1 MKLIIQIP
9 SFNEEQTLAQ
19 TIEDLPRFIPGIS
32 EIEILVV
39 DDGSTDRTVDVARA
53 AGAHHVL
60 HLETNRGLA
69 RAFSLG
75 VERALA
81 LGADVVVNTDA
92 DNQYRAEDIALLV
105 EPILQRRADMVV
117 GCRPIIDHPEFGP
130 AKKLLQLLGSETLR
144 MISKTTVRD
153 AASGFRA
160 FSQEACMRLYIH
172 SRFSYCMETLIQ
184 AGNSH
189 LRVESV
195 NIRINPQTRPSR
207 LFKSVPEYVK
217 KSGGTILAMF
227 ILYRPGRFF
236 GLLGSFC
243 LTLALMIG
251 VRFLCV
257 TYVNPPRVS
266 STAFHVPSLIFLA
279 ILAISGVLLLA
290 LGVVGE
296 LIRSQRRLT
305 EETLFQL
312 RRQSAAQAAQSA
324 KKISGRTLNSFPH
337 EPVHPGD
344 GKVRVA
350 A

>member
-1 MKLIIQIP
+1 
-9 SFNEEQTLAQ
+9 
-19 TIEDLPRFIPGIS
+19 
-32 EIEILVV
+32 
-39 DDGSTDRTVDVARA
+39 
-53 AGAHHVL
+53 
-60 HLETNRGLA
+60 
-69 RAFSLG
+69 
-75 VERALA
+75 
-81 LGADVVVNTDA
+81 
-92 DNQYRAEDIALLV
+92 LLL
-105 EPILQRRADMVV
+105 EPIIQRRADMVV

-130 AKKLLQLLGSETLR
+130 AKKLLQLLGSQTLR

-172 SRFSYCMETLIQ
+172 SRLSYCMETLIQ

-195 NIRINPQTRPSR
+195 NVRVNPQTRPSR
-207 LFKSVPEYVK
+207 LFKSMPEYVK

-243 LTLALMIG
+243 LAAALLIG
-251 VRFLCV
+251 TRFLYV
-257 TYVNPPRVS
+257 TYAEPPTVVS
-266 STAFHVPSLIFLA
+266 PTFHFPSLIFLA

-312 RRQSAAQAAQSA
+312 RRQNVVPAA
-324 KKISGRTLNSFPH
+324 KKFSGKGLNHFPSA
-337 EPVHPGD
+337 PVYAND
-344 GKVRVA
+344 EKTRIIA
-350 A
+350 